1 MSDVLSSMLHSDESR
16 VLEMSRDEDIALYVG
31 ISKIEEHSLR
41 FTIFLMKHLEKT
53 WYFFRRLSW
62 NYIELTSIGYIKID
76 SF

>member
-41 FTIFLMKHLEKT
+41 FVIFLMKHLKKNMI
-53 WYFFRRLSW
+53 FFQ
-62 NYIELTSIGYIKID
+62 KIILKLY
-76 SF
+76 

>member
-41 FTIFLMKHLEKT
+41 FTIFLMKHLKKNMI
-53 WYFFRRLSW
+53 FFQ
-62 NYIELTSIGYIKID
+62 KII
-76 SF
+76 SKLY